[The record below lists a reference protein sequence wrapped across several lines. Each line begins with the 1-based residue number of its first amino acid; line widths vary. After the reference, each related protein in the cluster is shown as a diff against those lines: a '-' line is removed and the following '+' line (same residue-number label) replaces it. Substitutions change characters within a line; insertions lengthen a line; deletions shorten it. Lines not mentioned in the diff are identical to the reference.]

1 LASTTVVITN
11 ASEAGTFRTVAP
23 PYDTALSIRRTGE
36 VSMIS
41 WAGGGQLQ
49 AADNPLGPW
58 RTVLTAKNPYTV
70 HSPVQVTLYRVTR
83 PRSVNVYV
91 PSTYNGTKAMPL
103 VILLHAYGVTGA
115 WQDEYMRFRPLAET
129 RGFLYCYP
137 ESMIDSDGNPFW
149 DATDAYHT
157 GADDAGYLRSLIEE
171 IGRQFS
177 VDGKRTHV
185 VGHSNGGSMAYRM
198 ACDSADLIASIASL
212 AGTTFLDPSRC
223 RPSQP
228 VNILQIHGTADEKVA
243 YYGEAWRPGSH
254 SVEIWANYNGASGP
268 VTDLASTMNLD
279 LDVAGLD
286 TVITRYTN
294 APPGGAV
301 ELWTINGGHHSP
313 TFYSGSVVSEFAP
326 RVIDWLFAH
335 PKP

>member
-1 LASTTVVITN
+1 
-11 ASEAGTFRTVAP
+11 
-23 PYDTALSIRRTGE
+23 
-36 VSMIS
+36 
-41 WAGGGQLQ
+41 
-49 AADNPLGPW
+49 
-58 RTVLTAKNPYTV
+58 
-70 HSPVQVTLYRVTR
+70 
-83 PRSVNVYV
+83 
-91 PSTYNGTKAMPL
+91 MPL
-103 VILLHAYGVTGA
+103 VIFLHAATGTGVG
-115 WQDEYMRFRPLAET
+115 QEENYVRFRPLAET

-137 ESMIDSDGNPFW
+137 EGMIDRDGNEFW
-149 DATDAYHT
+149 NATDACCDFYHT
-157 GADDAGYLRSLIEE
+157 GVDDAGYLRALIEE

-177 VDGKRTHV
+177 VDRKRIHL

-212 AGTTFLDPSRC
+212 AGSTFLDPSRC

-228 VNILQIHGTADEKVA
+228 VNILHIQGTADELQA
-243 YYGEAWRPGSH
+243 YYGNAGNPNSH

-268 VTDLASTMNLD
+268 VTDLAATMNLD

-301 ELWTINGGHHSP
+301 ELWTINGGHHVP
-313 TFYSGSVVSEFAP
+313 TFYSGSVASEFAP
-326 RVIDWLFAH
+326 RVVDWLLAR